1 MAMKPMGLF
10 GLFGLA
16 ATGAG
21 ILTGSL
27 LLFQKAMGRAALASN
42 VTLTIVTITL
52 LLAGAQILGVGI
64 ASEIVSR
71 TCDES
76 RKKPVYVSRPATA
89 SGNDLGIREEVADRV
104 HGDGGN
110 HFEIHANPPQTPA
123 QPRRERPVL
132 MVSAHQP
139 RLVRTISRNDSA

>member
-1 MAMKPMGLF
+1 MKPMGF
-10 GLFGLA
+10 FAFFGLA

-27 LLFQKAMGRAALASN
+27 LLFQKSMGRAAFASN

-52 LLAGAQILGVGI
+52 LLAGAQILGVGF

-71 TCDES
+71 TYDEF
-76 RKKPVYVSRPATA
+76 RKKPVYLSRPATA
-89 SGNDLGIREEVADRV
+89 SDNNLAIRKEAADRV

-110 HFEIHANPPQTPA
+110 HFENHANPSQTPA

-139 RLVRTISRNDSA
+139 RLVRKISRNGSV